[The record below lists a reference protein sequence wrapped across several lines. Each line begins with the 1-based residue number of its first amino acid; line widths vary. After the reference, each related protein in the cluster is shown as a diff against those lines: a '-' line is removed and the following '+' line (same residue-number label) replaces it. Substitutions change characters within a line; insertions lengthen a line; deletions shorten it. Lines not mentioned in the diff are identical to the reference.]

1 MASASQTLLVGLIV
15 LLWAALILYGSSV
28 LWWLVEVLVLRSSV
42 HDPEDEAFAHDL
54 DEVQVRILTVDAAEV
69 VQATVNSVPDA
80 VDDVHVIAEAPIDVE
95 GAAVH
100 VVPESFD
107 CVATNKGRAIEWARR
122 EVPCEREYVCYLDED
137 TLVTSFTGL
146 PDADVVQFTEKP
158 IYTGSRLTYVC
169 EVFRVGYQ
177 TEQVG
182 FDSLRYPLYAW
193 GGGIAFRHELED
205 AVTWDAA
212 TVTEDTNFV
221 WRAADHVDLDFAVVD
236 ARFRNQAPPS
246 LKAMVKQRRRWLSG
260 TMQDDT
266 LPATYVPLAF
276 TRVVAWAFSPL
287 VPLLVVAAY
296 LVPGSAPGLR
306 LYGLVSTALLC
317 VLFCYTALGCRAY
330 DKHPLVWPV
339 FLLATPLAVVLHAV
353 GAFWGVIDPV
363 ETFEVTEKVTP
374 ETIEDTHETLARGDI
389 AAHDGTG
396 RLVAAHADR
405 EDVGWQL
412 FDD

>member
-1 MASASQTLLVGLIV
+1 MPSVANAILVGLVV

-28 LWWLVEVLVLRSSV
+28 VWWIVEVVALRSGV
-42 HDPEDEAFAHDL
+42 HDPGEDFAHGL
-54 DEVQVRILTVDAAEV
+54 DEVQVRILTIDAADV
-69 VQATVNSVPDA
+69 VQATVNSVPDE
-80 VDDVHVIAEAPIDVE
+80 VDDVRVIAEAPIDVE
-95 GAAVH
+95 GATVH

-122 EVPCEREYVCYLDED
+122 EVPCEREYVLYLDED

-158 IYTGSRLTYVC
+158 IYTGSWLTYVC

-193 GGGIAFRHELED
+193 GGGIAFRRELED

-221 WRAADHVDLDFAVVD
+221 WRAAEHVDLDFTVVN

-246 LKAMVKQRRRWLSG
+246 LKAMIKQRRRWLSG

-266 LPATYVPLAF
+266 LPTAYVPLAL

-287 VPLLVVAAY
+287 VPLLVVGTY
-296 LVPGSAPGLR
+296 LVPGGAPDLR
-306 LYGLVSTALLC
+306 LYGLISTALLC
-317 VLFCYTALGCRAY
+317 VLFCYTTLGCRAY
-330 DKHPLVWPV
+330 DKHPFVWPV
-339 FLLATPLAVVLHAV
+339 FLVATPLAVVLHAI

-363 ETFEVTEKVTP
+363 KTFEVTEKVTP
-374 ETIEDTHETLARGDI
+374 ETIEDTHEPLERGDI
-389 AAHDGTG
+389 AEHDGTG
-396 RLVAAHADR
+396 RLVSAHADR
-405 EDVGWQL
+405 EDLGWQI